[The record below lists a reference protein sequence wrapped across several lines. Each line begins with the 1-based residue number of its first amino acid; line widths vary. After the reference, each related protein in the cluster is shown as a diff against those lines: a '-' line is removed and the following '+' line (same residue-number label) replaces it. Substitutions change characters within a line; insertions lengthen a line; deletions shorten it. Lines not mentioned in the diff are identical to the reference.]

1 MQPNALQLLTGHW
14 YLKAFM
20 CRFWLSSDVLFS
32 TASILHLFCVS
43 LDRYLSIS
51 DIYAINYKTEHPLK
65 SWRVRIMIST
75 VWITSALISFGPIFT
90 NFYTTPE
97 QANIIDNLDFE
108 NGQCSMIVS
117 PIYRYIS
124 SFVSFWLPGFG
135 MVVFYGLVMKKAY
148 YIEKNEFNKYKAI
161 YISQNNKKN
170 SDQDRNLENKT
181 KGNIS
186 NATNEIH
193 TYTSSQIGL
202 RSSGRNSSDM
212 EVRGWKREYKVN
224 LIYVT
229 NHCCLSLRNIS
240 SYYHIILYLNA

>member
-1 MQPNALQLLTGHW
+1 MPMNALQLLTGHW
-14 YLKAFM
+14 YLKSFM

-90 NFYTTPE
+90 NFYTTKE
-97 QANIIDNLDFE
+97 QADIINKLDYE
-108 NGQCSMIVS
+108 NGQCAMIVS
-117 PIYRYIS
+117 IHYRYIS

-148 YIEKNEFNKYKAI
+148 NIEKFEFNKYKAI
-161 YISQNNKKN
+161 YISQNYKKN
-170 SDQDRNLENKT
+170 SDQNSENKS
-181 KGNIS
+181 KRNS
-186 NATNEIH
+186 STNEIT
-193 TYTSSQIGL
+193 TYVSSQTGL
-202 RSSGRNSSDM
+202 RPSKRNSSDS
-212 EVRGWKREYKVN
+212 EIRGWKREYKVSHK
-224 LIYVT
+224 IY
-229 NHCCLSLRNIS
+229 NF
-240 SYYHIILYLNA
+240 